1 MKTIRENI
9 DIFVRESGI
18 SRYSLAKEADV
29 NLVYLT
35 RLKNGQQQDIMS
47 TRADALRAA
56 MRRLDPAAAE
66 KALEDSDGVPD
77 A

>member
-9 DIFVRESGI
+9 DIFVEASGI
-18 SRYSLAKEADV
+18 SRYSLAKEAGV

-35 RLKNGQQQDIMS
+35 RLKNGQQQDLFS
-47 TRADALRAA
+47 ARADAIRAA

-66 KALEDSDGVPD
+66 KALADGEI
-77 A
+77 

>member
-9 DIFVRESGI
+9 DIFVSVSGI
-18 SRYSLAKEADV
+18 SRYSLAKEAGV

-35 RLKNGQQQDIMS
+35 RLKNGQQQDIFS
-47 TRADALRAA
+47 SRADALRAA

-66 KALEDSDGVPD
+66 KALDD
-77 A
+77 ACEA